1 MSGGTTADPVFAN
14 LGNTDQ
20 RSKIGTFNIAPTYT
34 RVISNNAVF
43 NFGAYVRK
51 DQYNYYP
58 SGNPLA
64 DLGPIQTQSIS
75 QNRTLT
81 NAGAR
86 SDITYARGI
95 QNIKAGAVY
104 QQTFLRENDKLGVI
118 DATYNAPC
126 ADGDG
131 NPLPGY
137 SDPSACDGIASFQN
151 PNYLPVLAP
160 FDLTRNGDF
169 LQLLRP
175 YRCQGTVD
183 VHRGPD

>member
-1 MSGGTTADPVFAN
+1 MFAN
-14 LGNTDQ
+14 IGNTDQ
-20 RSKIGTFNIAPTYT
+20 HSKIGTFNIAPAYT
-34 RVISNNAVF
+34 HVISNNAVF

-58 SGNPLA
+58 SSNPLA
-64 DLGPIQTQSIS
+64 DLNPIQTQSIS
-75 QNRTLT
+75 QYRTLT
-81 NAGAR
+81 NAGTR
-86 SDITYARGI
+86 SDVTYAKGI
-95 QNIKAGAVY
+95 HNIKAGVTY
-104 QQTFLRENDKLGVI
+104 QQTFLRENDKLGVV

-160 FDLTRNGDF
+160 VRPDPQRGL
-169 LQLLRP
+169 LQLFRP
-175 YRCQGTVD
+175 YRC
-183 VHRGPD
+183 